1 MKLIKTIAALA
12 FAFWTIQLLLF
23 VLLFAS
29 AITHLIVQGFIF
41 LGLKTPRSS
50 IEQFLISVLKIL
62 TWPARLLV
70 AKDSFGQTPLATL
83 WATGLNSLIW
93 AVPLGAL
100 WFYARSRR
108 SQPPPSDGQR

>member
-1 MKLIKTIAALA
+1 MRWIKTIATLA
-12 FAFWTIQLLLF
+12 FALWAIQLLLF

-41 LGLKTPRSS
+41 LGLKTPQSA

-70 AKDSFGQTPLATL
+70 AKDSFGQTPMATL
-83 WATGLNSLIW
+83 WATGLNSVFW
-93 AVPLGAL
+93 AIPAGAL
-100 WFYARSRR
+100 WFFVRSRR